1 MSEEIISDEVKTQK
15 KEKRITLTLSWKL
28 LSIILAILLAGLTFY
43 TKPWETNL
51 SNARTIKVDGEVSIK
66 RVPDSFVFNPSFEAD
81 SQQAIND
88 KTNEVVAKVK
98 ELGLGDA
105 GIQTQI
111 SSYENY
117 GINGPDGTYNHS
129 VYLTLSVEDK
139 DLAQKIQDYLASSGA
154 VGSISPMVGF
164 TRATQKEL
172 KDEAVSKAVEDAKRR
187 GESTAQ
193 NLGVKLGRVITVNEP
208 DDMEVY
214 PIAAYDSS
222 FAEGSIAKSSLPI
235 NAGESEFNYKIEV
248 EFEIR

>member
-1 MSEEIISDEVKTQK
+1 MSEETSSSEVKTLK
-15 KEKRITLTLSWKL
+15 KDKKITLTLSWKL
-28 LSIILAILLAGLTFY
+28 LSIILALLLVGLTIY
-43 TKPWETNL
+43 TKPWETPI
-51 SNARTIKVDGEVSIK
+51 SNARTIKIDGEVSIK
-66 RVPDSFVFNPSFEAD
+66 RVPDSFIFNPSFEAD

-117 GINGPDGTYNHS
+117 GMDGPDGTFNHTL
-129 VYLTLSVEDK
+129 YLTLSVEDK
-139 DLAQKIQDYLASSGA
+139 DLAQKIQDYLASAGA
-154 VGSISPMVGF
+154 VGSISPTVGF
-164 TRATQKEL
+164 TKATQKAL
-172 KDEAVSKAVEDAKRR
+172 KDEATAKAVEDAKKR

-208 DDMEVY
+208 ENMDVY

-222 FAEGSIAKSSLPI
+222 FAEGSSKSSLPI
-235 NAGESEFNYKIEV
+235 NAGESEYNYKIEV

>member
-1 MSEEIISDEVKTQK
+1 MSEETSSSEVKTQK
-15 KEKRITLTLSWKL
+15 KDKKITLTLSWKP
-28 LSIILAILLAGLTFY
+28 LSIILALLLVGLTIY
-43 TKPWETNL
+43 TKPWETPI
-51 SNARTIKVDGEVSIK
+51 SNARTIKIDGEVSIK
-66 RVPDSFVFNPSFEAD
+66 RVPDSFIFNPSFEAD

-117 GINGPDGTYNHS
+117 GMDGPDGTFNHTL
-129 VYLTLSVEDK
+129 YLTLSVEDK
-139 DLAQKIQDYLASSGA
+139 DLAQKIQDYLASAGA
-154 VGSISPMVGF
+154 VGSISPTVGF
-164 TRATQKEL
+164 TRATQKAL
-172 KDEAVSKAVEDAKRR
+172 KDEATAKAVEDAKKR

-208 DDMEVY
+208 ENMDVY

-222 FAEGSIAKSSLPI
+222 FAEGSSKSSLPI
-235 NAGESEFNYKIEV
+235 NAGESEYNYKIEV

>member
-1 MSEEIISDEVKTQK
+1 MSEETSSSEVKTQK
-15 KEKRITLTLSWKL
+15 KDKKITLTLSWKL
-28 LSIILAILLAGLTFY
+28 LSIILALLLVGLTIY
-43 TKPWETNL
+43 TKPWETPI
-51 SNARTIKVDGEVSIK
+51 SNARTIKIDGEVSIK
-66 RVPDSFVFNPSFEAD
+66 RVPDSFIFNPSFEAD

-117 GINGPDGTYNHS
+117 GMDGPDGTFNHTL
-129 VYLTLSVEDK
+129 YLTLSVEDK
-139 DLAQKIQDYLASSGA
+139 DLAQKIQDYLASAGA
-154 VGSISPMVGF
+154 VGSISPTVGF
-164 TRATQKEL
+164 TRATQKAL
-172 KDEAVSKAVEDAKRR
+172 KDEATAKAVEDAKKR

-208 DDMEVY
+208 ENMDVY

-222 FAEGSIAKSSLPI
+222 FAEGSSKSSLPI
-235 NAGESEFNYKIEV
+235 NAGESEYNYKIEV

>member
-1 MSEEIISDEVKTQK
+1 MSEETSSSEVKTQK
-15 KEKRITLTLSWKL
+15 KDKKITLTLSWKL
-28 LSIILAILLAGLTFY
+28 LSIILALLLVGLTIY
-43 TKPWETNL
+43 TKPWETPI
-51 SNARTIKVDGEVSIK
+51 SNARTIKIDGEVSIK
-66 RVPDSFVFNPSFEAD
+66 RVPDSFIFNPSFEAD

-117 GINGPDGTYNHS
+117 GMDGPDGTFNHTL
-129 VYLTLSVEDK
+129 YLTLSVEDK
-139 DLAQKIQDYLASSGA
+139 DLAQKIQDYLASAGA
-154 VGSISPMVGF
+154 VGSISPTVGF
-164 TRATQKEL
+164 TKATQKAL
-172 KDEAVSKAVEDAKRR
+172 KDEATAKAVEDAKKR

-208 DDMEVY
+208 ENMDVY

-222 FAEGSIAKSSLPI
+222 FAEGSSKSSLPI
-235 NAGESEFNYKIEV
+235 NAGESEYNYKIEV

>member
-1 MSEEIISDEVKTQK
+1 MSEETSSNEVKTLK
-15 KEKRITLTLSWKL
+15 KDKKITLTLSWKL
-28 LSIILAILLAGLTFY
+28 LSIILALLLVGLTIY
-43 TKPWETNL
+43 TKPWETPI
-51 SNARTIKVDGEVSIK
+51 SNARTIKIDGEVSIK
-66 RVPDSFVFNPSFEAD
+66 RVPDSFIFNPSFEAD

-117 GINGPDGTYNHS
+117 GMDGPDGTFNHTL
-129 VYLTLSVEDK
+129 YLTLSVEDK
-139 DLAQKIQDYLASSGA
+139 DLAQKIQDYLASAGA
-154 VGSISPMVGF
+154 VGSISPTVGF
-164 TRATQKEL
+164 TRATQKAL
-172 KDEAVSKAVEDAKRR
+172 KDEATAKAVEDAKKR

-208 DDMEVY
+208 ENMDVY

-222 FAEGSIAKSSLPI
+222 FAEGSSKSSLPI
-235 NAGESEFNYKIEV
+235 NAGESEYNYKIEV

>member
-1 MSEEIISDEVKTQK
+1 MSEETSSSEVKTLK
-15 KEKRITLTLSWKL
+15 KDKKITLTLSWKL
-28 LSIILAILLAGLTFY
+28 LSIILALLLVGLTIY
-43 TKPWETNL
+43 TKPWETPI
-51 SNARTIKVDGEVSIK
+51 SNARTIKIDGEVSIK
-66 RVPDSFVFNPSFEAD
+66 RVPDSFIFNPSFEAD

-117 GINGPDGTYNHS
+117 GMDGPDGTFNHTL
-129 VYLTLSVEDK
+129 YLTLSVEDK
-139 DLAQKIQDYLASSGA
+139 DLAQKIQDYLASAGA
-154 VGSISPMVGF
+154 VGSISPTVGF
-164 TRATQKEL
+164 TRATQKAL
-172 KDEAVSKAVEDAKRR
+172 KDEATAKAVEDAKKR

-208 DDMEVY
+208 ENMDVY

-222 FAEGSIAKSSLPI
+222 FAEGSSKSSLPI
-235 NAGESEFNYKIEV
+235 NAGESEYNYKIEV

>member
-1 MSEEIISDEVKTQK
+1 MSEETSSSEVKTLK
-15 KEKRITLTLSWKL
+15 KDKKITLTLSWKL
-28 LSIILAILLAGLTFY
+28 LSIILALLLVGLTIY
-43 TKPWETNL
+43 TKPWETPI
-51 SNARTIKVDGEVSIK
+51 SNARTIKIDGEVSIK
-66 RVPDSFVFNPSFEAD
+66 RVPDSFIFNPSFEAD

-117 GINGPDGTYNHS
+117 GMDGPDGPFTPTL
-129 VYLTLSVEDK
+129 YLTLSVEDK
-139 DLAQKIQDYLASSGA
+139 DLAQKIQDYLASAGA
-154 VGSISPMVGF
+154 VGSISPTVGF
-164 TRATQKEL
+164 TRATQKAL
-172 KDEAVSKAVEDAKRR
+172 KDEATAKAVEDAKKR

-208 DDMEVY
+208 ENMDVY

-222 FAEGSIAKSSLPI
+222 FAEGSSKSSLPI
-235 NAGESEFNYKIEV
+235 NAGESEYNYKIEV